1 MKRLFWAGLLTLAAG
16 LNAQDRIPAGTI
28 LPVRWNGSI
37 SSAKSK
43 PGQVI
48 TARIMQDVPLGS
60 GRKIRAGSKV
70 VGQVLGVTPA
80 KNGSPGKITFQF
92 DKLVRSGE
100 TIPMVTNLRAL
111 ASLLEVEAAE
121 LPFWTPDRGT
131 PSSAWT
137 TVQIGGEE
145 TVYRGGGHVVNG
157 ERVVGEPVP
166 DGVLARVSARAG
178 MDCRGA
184 VDGNDRPQALWLF
197 ASDACGI
204 FGYPRLKISHAGRT
218 DPVGEIDLSSMEGDV
233 KVRSGSGMLL
243 RVDRGNR

>member
-1 MKRLFWAGLLTLAAG
+1 
-16 LNAQDRIPAGTI
+16 
-28 LPVRWNGSI
+28 
-37 SSAKSK
+37 
-43 PGQVI
+43 VI
-48 TARIMQDVPLGS
+48 E
-60 GRKIRAGSKV
+60 
-70 VGQVLGVTPA
+70 VTPA
-80 KNGSPGKITFQF
+80 KNGSPGKISFQF

-111 ASLLEVEAAE
+111 ASLLEVEAAQ

-145 TVYRGGGHVVNG
+145 TVYRGGGHVANG

-166 DGVLARVSARAG
+166 DGVLARVSAKPG

-197 ASDACGI
+197 SSDACGT
-204 FGYPRLKISHAGRT
+204 FGYPRLTISHAGRT
-218 DPVGEIDLSSMEGDV
+218 DPVGEIDLSSTEGDV
-233 KVRSGSGMLL
+233 KVRTGSGMLL

>member
-1 MKRLFWAGLLTLAAG
+1 MKLPLLVGLLALAAG

-37 SSAKSK
+37 SSANSK

-70 VGQVLGVTPA
+70 VGHVLDVTPA
-80 KNGSPGKITFQF
+80 KNGTPGKISFQF

-111 ASLLEVEAAE
+111 ASLREVEAAQ
-121 LPFWTPDRGT
+121 LPYWTPDRGT

-137 TVQIGGEE
+137 TVQIGGQE
-145 TVYRGGGHVVNG
+145 TVYRGGGHVENG
-157 ERVVGEPVP
+157 QGVVGEPVP
-166 DGVLARVSARAG
+166 GGVLARVSARAG

-204 FGYPRLKISHAGRT
+204 FGYPRLTISHAGRT
-218 DPVGEIDLSSMEGDV
+218 DPVGEIDLSSTERDV

-243 RVDRGNR
+243 RVDLGNR